1 MGLSCGLV
9 GLSGCGKTTIFN
21 AITSAGAGSY
31 DGAEM
36 NRAVIVVPDSRVPKL
51 VDIYKPKK
59 AVYATL
65 QVIDIPGLS
74 TGSTANQGRG
84 NKLLGHI
91 KDVDTLLHVVKCFDV
106 DPDGPTRDIE
116 TIDIE
121 LMVADAQTLENK
133 IARLEKKA
141 KGCKETAQEV
151 ADCAQVKAALEDGIV
166 ARKQKLNEKQTASV
180 SECNLLSLKPLLY
193 VANIESVDDLASPQV
208 QSVRSLAEAENTE
221 MVAVCGRDEAEVNQ
235 LEPEERQEFLKEL
248 GIEESSMERLIRA
261 AYRKLGL
268 LSFFTAGEKE
278 VHVWTCRQ
286 GDKAPTAAGRIHSDM
301 EAGFIR
307 MEVIG
312 YQDMMTYGSETAA
325 ARAGKQRVEGK
336 SYEVQDGDV
345 VFIRFSPPK

>member
-21 AITSAGAGSY
+21 AITSAGATSFDGS
-31 DGAEM
+31 EM
-36 NRAVIVVPDSRVPKL
+36 NRAVVGVPDSRVPRL
-51 VDIYKPKK
+51 IDIYKPKK
-59 AVYATL
+59 VVYATL

-91 KDVDTLLHVVKCFDV
+91 KDVDALLYVVRCFNTERN
-106 DPDGPTRDIE
+106 DPKRDIE

-151 ADCAQVKAALEDGIV
+151 ADCLEVKVALEEGIV
-166 ARKQKLNEKQTASV
+166 ARKQNLSQRHIVSV
-180 SECNLLSLKPLLY
+180 FECNLLSLKPVLY
-193 VANIESVDDLASPQV
+193 LANIASVVDLDSPQV
-208 QSVRSLAEAENTE
+208 RSVRSIAEAEASE
-221 MVAVCGRDEAEVNQ
+221 MIAVCGRDEAEISQ
-235 LEPEERQEFLKEL
+235 LEPEERPEFLREL
-248 GIEESSMERLIRA
+248 GLLESSMERLIRA

-286 GDKAPTAAGRIHSDM
+286 GDRAPVAAGRIHSDM
-301 EAGFIR
+301 ESGFIR

-312 YQDMMTYGSETAA
+312 YQDLITYGSEAA
-325 ARAGKQRVEGK
+325 VARAGKQRIEGK
-336 SYEVQDGDV
+336 SYEVQDGDI

>member
-1 MGLSCGLV
+1 
-9 GLSGCGKTTIFN
+9 
-21 AITSAGAGSY
+21 
-31 DGAEM
+31 
-36 NRAVIVVPDSRVPKL
+36 
-51 VDIYKPKK
+51 
-59 AVYATL
+59 
-65 QVIDIPGLS
+65 
-74 TGSTANQGRG
+74 
-84 NKLLGHI
+84 
-91 KDVDTLLHVVKCFDV
+91 VVKCFDV
-106 DPDGPTRDIE
+106 DPGQPTRDIE

-151 ADCAQVKAALEDGIV
+151 ADCAEVKAALEDGIV
-166 ARKQKLNEKQTASV
+166 ARKQNLSKNQVASV

-193 VANIESVDDLASPQV
+193 VANIQSVDDIESPCV
-208 QSVRSLAEAENTE
+208 RSVRSLAEAENTE
-221 MVAVCGRDEAEVNQ
+221 MVAVCGRDEAEVNE
-235 LEPEERQEFLKEL
+235 LEPEERQAFLKEL

-286 GDKAPTAAGRIHSDM
+286 GDKAPSAAGRIHSDM
-301 EAGFIR
+301 ENGFIR

-312 YQDMMTYGSETAA
+312 YREMIAYGSENAV

-336 SYEVQDGDV
+336 LYEVQDGDI

>member
-21 AITSAGAGSY
+21 AITAASAASY

-36 NRAVIVVPDSRVPKL
+36 NRAVISVPDSRVPKL
-51 VDIYKPKK
+51 VDMYKTKK
-59 AVYATL
+59 VVYATL

-106 DPDGPTRDIE
+106 EPDQPTRDIE

-141 KGCKETAQEV
+141 KGSKETAQEV
-151 ADCAQVKAALEDGIV
+151 ADCTAVKAALEDGIV
-166 ARKQKLNEKQTASV
+166 ARKQNLSKSQVASV

-193 VANIESVDDLASPQV
+193 VANI
-208 QSVRSLAEAENTE
+208 QSVEDLESPGVRSVQSLAEAEKTE
-221 MVAVCGRDEAEVNQ
+221 MVAVCGRDESEVNE
-235 LEPEERQEFLKEL
+235 LEPEERQAFLKEL

-286 GDKAPTAAGRIHSDM
+286 GDNAPTAAGRIHSDM
-301 EAGFIR
+301 ETGFIR

-312 YQDMMTYGSETAA
+312 YQDIMAYGSENAV

-336 SYEVQDGDV
+336 LYEVQDGDI